1 MPKKEWHHYVPQMYL
16 RGFLDPEL
24 VRKNQHVLWR
34 YRPGE
39 KPQAKGTKV
48 VAAESLFYNVP
59 ELPDSPNEGECA
71 PCASPDA
78 GM

>member
-1 MPKKEWHHYVPQMYL
+1 MPEKEWQHYVPQMYL

-24 VRKNQHVLWR
+24 VKKNQHVLWR

-48 VAAESLFYNVP
+48 VAAEYG
-59 ELPDSPNEGECA
+59 SPPVDPTRPRGLQGGDLQPA
-71 PCASPDA
+71 
-78 GM
+78 